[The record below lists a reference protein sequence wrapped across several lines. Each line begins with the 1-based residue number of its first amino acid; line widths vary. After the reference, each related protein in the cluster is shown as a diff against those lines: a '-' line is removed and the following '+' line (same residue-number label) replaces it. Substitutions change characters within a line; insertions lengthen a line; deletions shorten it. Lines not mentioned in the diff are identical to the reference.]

1 MTGIALLLEALASL
15 LVLAGAFFTLAGSIG
30 LARFPDFFLRL
41 HGPTK
46 ATTLGV
52 GSLLI
57 ASALHFSSQGA
68 QIRFQEV
75 LIMLFLFITAP
86 VSATLMAKSALHLRV
101 ACPPGLPSKRLD
113 GPGWTNAARDVERRH
128 QGGEPLEPGGSD
140 RGSRSARGRDPTE
153 DT

>member
-1 MTGIALLLEALASL
+1 MTGGALALEAVISL
-15 LVLAGAFFTLAGSIG
+15 LILAGAFFTLAGSIG
-30 LARFPDFFLRL
+30 LARFPYFFLRL

-57 ASALHFSSQGA
+57 ASALHFSSHGE

-86 VSATLMAKSALHLRV
+86 VSAHLMAKAALHVRV
-101 ACPPGLPSKRLD
+101 ASRPALPCKRLD
-113 GPGWTNAARDVERRH
+113 GPGWTD
-128 QGGEPLEPGGSD
+128 GEDGAPLQ
-140 RGSRSARGRDPTE
+140 T
-153 DT
+153 